1 MPTKLSVNINK
12 VATLRNA
19 RGGNLPDVIKFAK
32 DCEMYGAE
40 GITVHPRPDERH
52 IRFADVY
59 ELKKV
64 VSTELNIEGNP
75 NEKFIQLIEAVKPQ
89 QTTLVPDAEH
99 VITSSEGWDIVT
111 HFDYLTQLINRLKQ
125 TDTRVSIFINPDIK
139 QVEAAQK
146 VGADRIEIYTGD
158 FAHHYSATNNNSELI
173 KPYADCA
180 VKAAELGLGVNAGH
194 DLSLENLEYF
204 KQQVNPLHEVSIG
217 HAIISDALYFGIQ
230 NTIAMYKRL
239 LK

>member
-1 MPTKLSVNINK
+1 
-12 VATLRNA
+12 
-19 RGGNLPDVIKFAK
+19 
-32 DCEMYGAE
+32 
-40 GITVHPRPDERH
+40 
-52 IRFADVY
+52 
-59 ELKKV
+59 
-64 VSTELNIEGNP
+64 
-75 NEKFIQLIEAVKPQ
+75 
-89 QTTLVPDAEH
+89 VPDAEH

-125 TDTRVSIFINPDIK
+125 TGTRVSVFINPDIK

-158 FAHHYSATNNNSELI
+158 FAHHYSATNNSSELI

-180 VKAAELGLGVNAGH
+180 AKAVELGLGVNAGH

-204 KQQVNPLHEVSIG
+204 KQQVKPLHEVSIG